1 MRNDELLHY
10 NVKGT
15 NWYTHKFG
23 NWERHAKYA
32 NGQPNPETAN
42 IKAPRDV
49 RKKDIV
55 QKISEGVKSGA
66 DTVRKKYDSARGKLN
81 AQADAGIQVLAR
93 GNTGYKRGAGIWD
106 VDGHA
111 AMVDSGMFTLDP
123 DSIAL
128 GIVLAVGTTA
138 FTKKVGFPHPK
149 IAGVSLGYIPL
160 NFYDRYK
167 NIKGYN
173 KRYGADITFKD
184 IDKGVRS
191 EELKRTPFNKRL
203 SKATIEDLKLS
214 KEYVKAYSKGMDLA
228 LKQYSARSY
237 AQVKDK

>member
-1 MRNDELLHY
+1 MINDELLHY

-55 QKISEGVKSGA
+55 KTIKEE
-66 DTVRKKYDSARGKLN
+66 VRKKYDSARGNLN
-81 AQADAGIQVLAR
+81 AHADAGIQVLAR

-106 VDGHA
+106 TDGYKA
-111 AMVDSGMFTLDP
+111 LSDSASLTLDP

-128 GIVLAVGTTA
+128 GIISW
-138 FTKKVGFPHPK
+138 VGFNTLDAAINRHHLPL
-149 IAGVSLGYIPL
+149 AGGAVAYIPVTQ
-160 NFYDRYK
+160 YDRLK

-173 KRYGADITFKD
+173 KRYGTDITFKD

-214 KEYVKAYSKGMDLA
+214 KEYVEAYSKGMDLA

>member
-15 NWYTHKFG
+15 NWYTHKYG

-55 QKISEGVKSGA
+55 KTIKEE
-66 DTVRKKYDSARGKLN
+66 VRKKYDSARGNLN
-81 AQADAGIQVLAR
+81 AHADAGIQVLAR

-106 VDGHA
+106 F
-111 AMVDSGMFTLDP
+111 DSRNASLESATYTLEP
-123 DSIAL
+123 DSIAV
-128 GIVLAVGTTA
+128 GIISAVGFSTLA
-138 FTKKVGFPHPK
+138 KAVGYSHPLMAGFIGYFP
-149 IAGVSLGYIPL
+149 LEQYNRL
-160 NFYDRYK
+160 K
-167 NIKGYN
+167 NLKAYN
-173 KRYGADITFKD
+173 KRYGADLTFKD
-184 IDKGVRS
+184 LDQWTRA
-191 EELKRTPFNKRL
+191 EELKRTPFNKKL
-203 SKATIEDLKLS
+203 PESTIMEQKLS
-214 KEYVKAYSKGMDLA
+214 KEYVKAYSKGMSKA
-228 LKQYSARSY
+228 LKWYSARSY